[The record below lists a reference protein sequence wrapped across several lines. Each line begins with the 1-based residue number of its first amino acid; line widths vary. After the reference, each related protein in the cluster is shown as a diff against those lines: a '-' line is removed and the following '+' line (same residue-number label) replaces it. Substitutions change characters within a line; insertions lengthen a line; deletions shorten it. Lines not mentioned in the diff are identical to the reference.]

1 MVFLF
6 PPLKPPSPQISV
18 AKVLI
23 VCFCHDKR
31 LRNFLARLFF
41 TISIVVLIFVFSFKM
56 AVFFLFLRNVLL
68 PIEILKIKILEHSDP
83 PSQHFFVH
91 KAFSHSFSCRGKVV
105 LCHLAEWHTAY
116 VFYMDKIHYQIDGD
130 TKACLLRVIDRNR
143 RVKNGYACTIEPNH
157 REVFCN
163 LDFKKNSVKNFSNNS
178 MNLPTETVR
187 LVSFAGGEKV
197 VLTLKLQ
204 NFSN

>member
-31 LRNFLARLFF
+31 LRVFLSLIQLFF
-41 TISIVVLIFVFSFKM
+41 TISIVVLIFVFFFKM

-68 PIEILKIKILEHSDP
+68 PIEILKTKILEHSDP

-91 KAFSHSFSCRGKVV
+91 KAFSHSFFCRGKVV
-105 LCHLAEWHTAY
+105 LCHLAEWHTLPGQ
-116 VFYMDKIHYQIDGD
+116 VSIN
-130 TKACLLRVIDRNR
+130 VPIDRITPGYRQVGIQFSVTNLTNR
-143 RVKNGYACTIEPNH
+143 IRK
-157 REVFCN
+157 
-163 LDFKKNSVKNFSNNS
+163 
-178 MNLPTETVR
+178 
-187 LVSFAGGEKV
+187 
-197 VLTLKLQ
+197 
-204 NFSN
+204 

>member
-31 LRNFLARLFF
+31 LRVFLSLIQLFF
-41 TISIVVLIFVFSFKM
+41 TIYIVVLIFVFFFKM

-91 KAFSHSFSCRGKVV
+91 KAFSHFFFCRGKVM
-105 LCHLAEWHTAY
+105 LCHLAEWHILPGQ
-116 VFYMDKIHYQIDGD
+116 VSIN
-130 TKACLLRVIDRNR
+130 VPIDRITP
-143 RVKNGYACTIEPNH
+143 GYRQVVIQFSVT
-157 REVFCN
+157 N
-163 LDFKKNSVKNFSNNS
+163 LTNCIRN
-178 MNLPTETVR
+178 
-187 LVSFAGGEKV
+187 
-197 VLTLKLQ
+197 
-204 NFSN
+204 

>member
-31 LRNFLARLFF
+31 LRVFLSLIQLFF
-41 TISIVVLIFVFSFKM
+41 TISIVVLIFIFFIQNGRL
-56 AVFFLFLRNVLL
+56 FLFLRNVLL

-91 KAFSHSFSCRGKVV
+91 KAFSHFFYVAGRLCCVIWQNGTVFIATNHIKNVNHYFELILNVFSCFF
-105 LCHLAEWHTAY
+105 LIW
-116 VFYMDKIHYQIDGD
+116 
-130 TKACLLRVIDRNR
+130 
-143 RVKNGYACTIEPNH
+143 
-157 REVFCN
+157 
-163 LDFKKNSVKNFSNNS
+163 
-178 MNLPTETVR
+178 
-187 LVSFAGGEKV
+187 
-197 VLTLKLQ
+197 
-204 NFSN
+204 

>member
-23 VCFCHDKR
+23 VCYCHDKR

-41 TISIVVLIFVFSFKM
+41 TIYIVVLIFVFLFKM
-56 AVFFLFLRNVLL
+56 AVFSLFLRNVLL

-91 KAFSHSFSCRGKVV
+91 KAFSHSFFCRGKVV
-105 LCHLAEWHTAY
+105 LCHLAEWHILPGQ
-116 VFYMDKIHYQIDGD
+116 VSIN
-130 TKACLLRVIDRNR
+130 VPIDRITP
-143 RVKNGYACTIEPNH
+143 GYRQVVIQFYVT
-157 REVFCN
+157 N
-163 LDFKKNSVKNFSNNS
+163 LTNCIRN
-178 MNLPTETVR
+178 
-187 LVSFAGGEKV
+187 
-197 VLTLKLQ
+197 
-204 NFSN
+204 

>member
-31 LRNFLARLFF
+31 LRVFLSLIQLFF
-41 TISIVVLIFVFSFKM
+41 TISIVVLIFVFFIQN
-56 AVFFLFLRNVLL
+56 VFFLFLRNVLL

-91 KAFSHSFSCRGKVV
+91 KAFIHFFFCRGKVM
-105 LCHLAEWHTAY
+105 LCHLAEWHNG
-116 VFYMDKIHYQIDGD
+116 K
-130 TKACLLRVIDRNR
+130 NR
-143 RVKNGYACTIEPNH
+143 HFGRKPEENQN
-157 REVFCN
+157 
-163 LDFKKNSVKNFSNNS
+163 NNS
-178 MNLPTETVR
+178 CDSDNYDNCDRKTTTNSRVSRDRSELQR
-187 LVSFAGGEKV
+187 LCRCSRCKAVHNNGER
-197 VLTLKLQ
+197 
-204 NFSN
+204 

>member
-31 LRNFLARLFF
+31 LRVFLSLIQLFF
-41 TISIVVLIFVFSFKM
+41 TISIVVLIFVFFFKM

-68 PIEILKIKILEHSDP
+68 PIEILKIKILEHSDL

-91 KAFSHSFSCRGKVV
+91 KAFSHSFFCRGKVV
-105 LCHLAEWHTAY
+105 LCHLAEWH
-116 VFYMDKIHYQIDGD
+116 MIHRILIINSSYCFLFFQCRIDYSIWLS
-130 TKACLLRVIDRNR
+130 CVW
-143 RVKNGYACTIEPNH
+143 
-157 REVFCN
+157 F
-163 LDFKKNSVKNFSNNS
+163 
-178 MNLPTETVR
+178 
-187 LVSFAGGEKV
+187 
-197 VLTLKLQ
+197 
-204 NFSN
+204 

>member
-23 VCFCHDKR
+23 VCYCHDKR

-41 TISIVVLIFVFSFKM
+41 TISIVVLMFVFLFKM

-68 PIEILKIKILEHSDP
+68 PIEILKIKILEHFDP

-91 KAFSHSFSCRGKVV
+91 KAFSHSFFCRGKVV
-105 LCHLAEWHTAY
+105 LCHLAEWHNENTWTNVQRRESLAFF
-116 VFYMDKIHYQIDGD
+116 VV
-130 TKACLLRVIDRNR
+130 TKDILNVPAGR
-143 RVKNGYACTIEPNH
+143 
-157 REVFCN
+157 
-163 LDFKKNSVKNFSNNS
+163 SVKIS
-178 MNLPTETVR
+178 EV
-187 LVSFAGGEKV
+187 EEHWE
-197 VLTLKLQ
+197 
-204 NFSN
+204 

>member
-23 VCFCHDKR
+23 VCYCHDKR

-91 KAFSHSFSCRGKVV
+91 KAFSHFFFCRGKVV
-105 LCHLAEWHTAY
+105 LCHLAEWHILPGQ
-116 VFYMDKIHYQIDGD
+116 VSIN
-130 TKACLLRVIDRNR
+130 VPIDRITP
-143 RVKNGYACTIEPNH
+143 GYRQVVIQFSVT
-157 REVFCN
+157 N
-163 LDFKKNSVKNFSNNS
+163 LTKCIRN
-178 MNLPTETVR
+178 
-187 LVSFAGGEKV
+187 
-197 VLTLKLQ
+197 
-204 NFSN
+204 